1 MSGESRRLV
10 EPHFLESFHFHVAM
24 CLHRRVIFTTC
35 GHSTFGPQAL
45 IECRNA
51 CIGPAV
57 SWSST
62 CQIVAHPY
70 KTLKL
75 DSLCPPCQ
83 ARRDALLHEI
93 EVKQVVKFDEWQW
106 KVSYGMPSGGGKDY
120 WGKKA
125 EERQLQEN
133 NRPSELASP
142 TRRRSS
148 KRFSWRRHK
157 RTKTDAGDK
166 TPSILEE

>member
-1 MSGESRRLV
+1 M
-10 EPHFLESFHFHVAM
+10 HANM
-24 CLHRRVIFTTC
+24 CLHRRAIFTTC
-35 GHSTFGPQAL
+35 GHSTFSPQPL
-45 IECRNA
+45 VECRHA

-57 SWSST
+57 SWSTT

-83 ARRDALLHEI
+83 ARRDALLLEI
-93 EVKQVVKFDEWQW
+93 EEKQVVKFDEWQW
-106 KVSYGMPSGGGKDY
+106 KVSYGMPSNGGKDY

-125 EERQLQEN
+125 EEREQEEK
-133 NRPSELASP
+133 RRMSEVSTS
-142 TRRRSS
+142 TRRKS
-148 KRFSWRRHK
+148 KRFSWRK
-157 RTKTDAGDK
+157 SKKVAKLTPGDK